1 MASAHPSAQTLRRIL
16 VDLELGR
23 RAAFDKDERRLV
35 LQILL
40 ELVERVT
47 KLEEDAGQAR
57 LMASKVDNRKANN
70 RNLPSSKA

>member
-16 VDLELGR
+16 IDLEVDG

-40 ELVERVT
+40 ELVEKVA
-47 KLEEDAGQAR
+47 KLEDDAGQAR
-57 LMASKVDNRKANN
+57 PRVRGRTES
-70 RNLPSSKA
+70 

>member
-16 VDLELGR
+16 IELEVDG

-40 ELVERVT
+40 ELVEKVA
-47 KLEEDAGQAR
+47 KLEDDAGQAR
-57 LMASKVDNRKANN
+57 PRVRGRTES
-70 RNLPSSKA
+70 

>member
-1 MASAHPSAQTLRRIL
+1 VASANVNPSAKTLRRIL

-40 ELVERVT
+40 ELVEKVA
-47 KLEEDAGQAR
+47 KLEDDAGQAR
-57 LMASKVDNRKANN
+57 PRVRGRTES
-70 RNLPSSKA
+70 